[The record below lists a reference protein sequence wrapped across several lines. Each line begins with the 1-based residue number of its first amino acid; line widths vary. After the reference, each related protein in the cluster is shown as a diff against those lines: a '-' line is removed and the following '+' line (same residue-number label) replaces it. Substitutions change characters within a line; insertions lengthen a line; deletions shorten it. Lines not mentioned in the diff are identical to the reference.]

1 LCSDVDVD
9 VDDDAVLPDFC
20 GNSIFG
26 EKRCGEM
33 VLRRMLI
40 SGVPGSNPR
49 GRFHKHFTAAEKS
62 GTCTI
67 KLFMTIIYGFS

>member
-1 LCSDVDVD
+1 LSSDVDVD
-9 VDDDAVLPDFC
+9 VDDDAMLPDFC

-49 GRFHKHFTAAEKS
+49 VDFINILQLQKNQGPV
-62 GTCTI
+62 
-67 KLFMTIIYGFS
+67 L